1 MKWMHIHHIVDSEND
16 DLDNLSTLCVACHAV
31 MHMGRSLR
39 WGSIE
44 IWKSPISQVEIVH
57 YTRDRVQRG
66 LTLAEINSSLNLKK
80 PGRAPGSIKWA
91 NDLLIAMEEESRAE
105 LAEPLCA
112 IFIKLQ
118 QWQIEA

>member
-1 MKWMHIHHIVDSEND
+1 
-16 DLDNLSTLCVACHAV
+16 
-31 MHMGRSLR
+31 MGRSLR

-80 PGRAPGSIKWA
+80 PGRAPGLIKWA